1 MLEITVIKQ
10 ELNKPWISMVG
21 FEELTTNQGKKKKK
35 KRLRA
40 EIKRLVCKYEASAR
54 RCAACAR
61 RLVVPEQRGINAFLR
76 DVWFSNDR
84 RRKRK

>member
-10 ELNKPWISMVG
+10 ELNKPWISTVG

-35 KRLRA
+35 KKLGA

-54 RCAACAR
+54 RRAHTR
-61 RLVVPEQRGINAFLR
+61 RLVVPKQCGIDAFLR